1 MLPLTVTPTV
11 TKAERFKRMRELEKS
26 VERLVEKGWRVQ
38 RIMYDDEANESL
50 CATFTLTI
58 DGTDERGVL

>member
-1 MLPLTVTPTV
+1 M

-38 RIMYDDEANESL
+38 RIMYDDEANEPL

-58 DGTDERGVL
+58 DGTDEQGVL